1 MGENKCISE
10 ALCFWALFLG
20 SEKKV
25 GNNELLKS
33 TFSFSRYVLVSRNI
47 VLFECGLAYGA
58 KML

>member
-10 ALCFWALFLG
+10 ALCFWALVLG
-20 SEKKV
+20 SEKKC
-25 GNNELLKS
+25 NDELLKS